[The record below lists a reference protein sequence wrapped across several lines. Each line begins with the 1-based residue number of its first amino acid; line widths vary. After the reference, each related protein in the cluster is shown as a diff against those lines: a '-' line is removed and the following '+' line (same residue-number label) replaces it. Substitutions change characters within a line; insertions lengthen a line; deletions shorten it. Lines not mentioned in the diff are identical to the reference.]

1 MLHKMT
7 EPGGAPF
14 YYREADECELALHA
28 EEQTW
33 CALRRLGRRMEKATE
48 GLDGEGDATLAS
60 LLARAEELAGECRA
74 ALRESERLLS
84 ELDEE
89 RADILELMERAR

>member
-14 YYREADECELALHA
+14 YYREADECELELHA
-28 EEQTW
+28 EEQTYR
-33 CALRRLGRRMEKATE
+33 ALRRLGRGMEKATE
-48 GLDGEGDATLAS
+48 GLDGEGSEMLAA
-60 LLARAEELAGECRA
+60 LLARAEELAGECRE

-89 RADILELMERAR
+89 RADILLLMRRAR